1 MPALVVAMW
10 PIATISRIV
19 RSSLLEVLKQD
30 YIILARSKGLHQ
42 RTILY
47 KHALKNS
54 MIPTITAIGYCVGYL
69 LTGSV
74 MVEAVFSWPGLG
86 RWAAHAIESVD
97 VAAIV
102 GFTML
107 TAFIFVIT
115 NLLVDVLYAWFDPRV
130 RY

>member
-1 MPALVVAMW
+1 M
-10 PIATISRIV
+10 
-19 RSSLLEVLKQD
+19 LEVLRQD
-30 YIILARSKGLHQ
+30 YIILAKSKGLRQ
-42 RTILY
+42 RAILY
-47 KHALKNS
+47 KHALKNA

-69 LTGSV
+69 MTGSV
-74 MVEAVFSWPGLG
+74 MVETVFSWPGLG

-107 TAFIFVIT
+107 TALLFVLT